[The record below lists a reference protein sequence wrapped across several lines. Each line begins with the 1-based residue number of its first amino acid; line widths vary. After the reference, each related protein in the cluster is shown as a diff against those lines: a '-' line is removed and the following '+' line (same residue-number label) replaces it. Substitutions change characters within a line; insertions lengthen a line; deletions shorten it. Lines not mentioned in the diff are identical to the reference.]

1 MKWRIL
7 WISYIARLFL
17 QVFAADQ
24 FLSRLWLS
32 DGDDDDDHK
41 DGRIV
46 LDFSFM
52 VGI

>member
-24 FLSRLWLS
+24 FLSRRWLS